1 MIVLTAWVIVLSVA
15 VNLVVAEWLAGQV
28 DDSLRARAEAA
39 CAMVEIGA
47 NGEFTVLET
56 VDDDAIEV
64 STWYFQGNQIV
75 QSPVPSLDADAANMI
90 GNENHFDQTG
100 GPDGLRWYAEPIL
113 NDHGAQVGTVVTTLS
128 LDPYWATQKVTMV
141 GIAVLASLLLAGAYL
156 ALRSSVGRALRP
168 VGVMTRQAAQWS
180 GNDID
185 RRFRSDHT
193 AHTPADLDELSVNL
207 DGLLDRQSA
216 VLRHEQQLSAE
227 ISHELRTPLAHTLAE
242 LQLLRERPQPP
253 DTDEVLA
260 TIETSMKDMGGII
273 DTLMTAAKQTS
284 SRPPG
289 RCDVT
294 AVVEGLAARHGQQ
307 PPPVHVWSNGS
318 VTAGVDAAVIE
329 RALSPVLDNALR
341 YAASRVDIDVQARPG
356 VARVQ
361 VRDDGPGIPQAD
373 ISQIFEPGHHGPSLD
388 GHDGAGL
395 GLALARR
402 LVNAAD
408 GSITASNSM
417 AGAMI
422 AIELPAG

>member
-1 MIVLTAWVIVLSVA
+1 M
-15 VNLVVAEWLAGQV
+15 
-28 DDSLRARAEAA
+28 DAEAA
-39 CAMVEIGA
+39 K
-47 NGEFTVLET
+47 
-56 VDDDAIEV
+56 
-64 STWYFQGNQIV
+64 
-75 QSPVPSLDADAANMI
+75 MI
-90 GNENHFDQTG
+90 GNGTHFDQTG
-100 GPDGLRWYAEPIL
+100 GPGGLRWYAEPIL
-113 NDHGAQVGTVVTTLS
+113 TDSGQQVGTVVTSLS
-128 LDPYWATQKVTMV
+128 LAPYWATQKITMV
-141 GIAVLASLLLAGAYL
+141 GIAVLASLLLAGAYV

-168 VGVMTRQAAQWS
+168 VSIMTRQAAQWS
-180 GNDID
+180 GNDVD
-185 RRFRSDHT
+185 RRFRSDDN
-193 AHTPADLDELSVNL
+193 AHTPADLNELSINL

-260 TIETSMKDMGGII
+260 TIETSIKDMGGII
-273 DTLMTAAKQTS
+273 DTLMTSAKQTS

-294 AVVEGLAARHGQQ
+294 AVVEGLAARRGQQ
-307 PPPVHVWSNGS
+307 EPPVHVWSSGS
-318 VTAGVDAAVIE
+318 VTAGVDAAVME

-341 YAASRVDIDVQARPG
+341 YAASRVDIDIQARPG

-361 VRDDGPGIPQAD
+361 VRDDGPGIAQAD
-373 ISQIFEPGHHGPSLD
+373 LSQIFEPGHRGSSPD

-408 GSITASNSM
+408 GSITATSSM
-417 AGAMI
+417 AGAVV